1 MALRLGELV
10 PLEQVLS
17 HCPVQNVFG
26 VLLHQVLFILFAVL
40 KQFGILSQ
48 LFLPHLINNNL
59 RRIIF
64 LIFLDHLVDL
74 GLSLTILLVRIVI
87 ASLGESFIGQIAI
100 IVIGAIF
107 LMLIFDNT
115 LLGLVQLLNIFKLS
129 SMGFEFS
136 LDILKSH
143 IVKRRLH
150 MHHCLLSVFL
160 FRQVII
166 LVQVHVIVTHR
177 LLELLSALVFHIRE
191 C

>member
-1 MALRLGELV
+1 VVALRLGKLV
-10 PLEQVLS
+10 PLEQFLS
-17 HCPVQNVFG
+17 HCSVQNVFG

-48 LFLPHLINNNL
+48 LFLPHLVNNNL

-74 GLSLTILLVRIVI
+74 RLSLTILLVRIVI
-87 ASLGESFIGQIAI
+87 ASFGESFIGQIAI

-115 LLGLVQLLNIFKLS
+115 LLELVLLLNIFKLS

-136 LDILKSH
+136 LDILKRH
-143 IVKRRLH
+143 IVK
-150 MHHCLLSVFL
+150 
-160 FRQVII
+160 
-166 LVQVHVIVTHR
+166 
-177 LLELLSALVFHIRE
+177 
-191 C
+191 